1 VERQTEITEVA
12 TVDIITDET
21 WSATSTSISV
31 SIPQTAQQFSY
42 IGIELIGAGN
52 VVDRRVEGA
61 ISNPVGSGT
70 PDTFTIEGLSEGVLY
85 NVRAYVSETSR
96 GNLN

>member
-1 VERQTEITEVA
+1 
-12 TVDIITDET
+12 
-21 WSATSTSISV
+21 
-31 SIPQTAQQFSY
+31 
-42 IGIELIGAGN
+42 